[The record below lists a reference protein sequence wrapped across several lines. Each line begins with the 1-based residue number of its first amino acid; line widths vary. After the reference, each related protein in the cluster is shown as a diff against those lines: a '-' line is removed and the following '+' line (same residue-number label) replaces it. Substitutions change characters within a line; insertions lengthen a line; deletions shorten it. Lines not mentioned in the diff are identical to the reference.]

1 MARSHASATPAG
13 VLSGKP
19 PVLSLFVTDVVLGV
33 LYIDERA
40 GLGILSA
47 ATLMMNVRTRKNYRI
62 IRVRASEID
71 RVRKSG
77 WFRRELLKRAA

>member
-1 MARSHASATPAG
+1 MARSHAVATPAG
-13 VLSGKP
+13 VMQGKP

-33 LYIDERA
+33 LFLDERA

-47 ATLMMNVRTRKNYRI
+47 ATTLMQLRTKKHYKI

-77 WFRRELLKRAA
+77 YFRRQLLQRAA